1 MLPLRLGAGTP
12 RSVRFARQ
20 PTGTDGSDITTPVKV
35 WCCDDSPE
43 IRELVAAMLE
53 DDDELQLIGESE
65 DGQSCV
71 DAVSRAEPDVILLDV
86 EMPVL
91 DGLEALP
98 LLRERAP
105 DAHVV
110 VWSSHPSWEIG
121 PRATALGADAVLRKS
136 DSFTAVREAM
146 LAAARGE
153 VTPS

>member
-1 MLPLRLGAGTP
+1 MLPPRLSAGTP
-12 RSVRFARQ
+12 TSVRFTRQ
-20 PTGTDGSDITTPVKV
+20 PTGTDGSDTTTPVRV

-43 IRELVAAMLE
+43 IRELVAALLE
-53 DDDELQLIGESE
+53 NDDELELIGESE

-71 DAVSRAEPDVILLDV
+71 DAVITAAPDVILLDI

-105 DAHVV
+105 EAHVV
-110 VWSSHPSWEIG
+110 VWSSHPAWEVG

-136 DSFTAVREAM
+136 DSFAAVRAAL
-146 LAAARGE
+146 LAAARHE
-153 VTPS
+153 ATPS